1 MEIDHNLEAELAG
14 ALYCLNQV
22 GVLASYVWLV
32 RTDIDRPVSDGNSD
46 GVETGGSHVF
56 KVIASDEGAACGV
69 SNKSV
74 SGKVVTETSTHL
86 Q

>member
-56 KVIASDEGAACGV
+56 KVIASDEGAAC
-69 SNKSV
+69 SV
-74 SGKVVTETSTHL
+74 SDGLIVNEIAHGL
-86 Q
+86 AD